1 MYANFPYELGQIV
14 DCQNGWVSKFRLL
27 LGLVLKACI
36 VYKVFLAFVQK
47 YEKGGM
53 NVMISAEKVTDLDQT
68 TKDWLLDLITRNMK
82 ALYEESDWGWK
93 TENKKEEMF
102 DNRAW

>member
-1 MYANFPYELGQIV
+1 
-14 DCQNGWVSKFRLL
+14 
-27 LGLVLKACI
+27 
-36 VYKVFLAFVQK
+36 
-47 YEKGGM
+47 
-53 NVMISAEKVTDLDQT
+53 MISAEKVTDLDQT
-68 TKDWLLDLITRNMK
+68 TKDWLLHLITRNMK

>member
-1 MYANFPYELGQIV
+1 MSFQIF
-14 DCQNGWVSKFRLL
+14 GLL
-27 LGLVLKACI
+27 DRCLHA
-36 VYKVFLAFVQK
+36 YKVFPTFIQK

-53 NVMISAEKVTDLDQT
+53 NVMISAERVTDLDQAS
-68 TKDWLLDLITRNMK
+68 KDWLLDLITRNMK